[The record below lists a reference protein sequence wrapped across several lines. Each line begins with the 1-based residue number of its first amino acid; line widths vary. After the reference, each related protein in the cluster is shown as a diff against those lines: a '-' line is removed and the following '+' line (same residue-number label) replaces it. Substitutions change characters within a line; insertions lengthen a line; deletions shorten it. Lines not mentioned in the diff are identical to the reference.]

1 MDFRYRV
8 EINENTGWV
17 TRLPAS
23 TVWDQCQFQV
33 NSTIFTRYHHCLLNL
48 LNDWE
53 SRETSQKWSCF
64 LGWVWYLIIV
74 VFEKFLWSRTQ
85 EFDLHTTSCMQLV
98 LDKDFYES
106 VAIKILAYSWL
117 ASSVCT
123 VFFFLSHVVILFI
136 SNSDMRI
143 LFQRKNTL
151 ENQHWHWNSCKNPL
165 F

>member
-74 VFEKFLWSRTQ
+74 VFEKILRSRTQ

-123 VFFFLSHVVILFI
+123 VFFFITCCHTVYQQFRYEDTVPKEKYSWKPALSL
-136 SNSDMRI
+136 
-143 LFQRKNTL
+143 K
-151 ENQHWHWNSCKNPL
+151 
-165 F
+165 